1 MQSIGLSVEE
11 IAIVYLALPLTT
23 FLAPPVSGTYNFYA
37 KYANTHSLFIQ
48 ILLTLEHT
56 QIIV

>member
-23 FLAPPVSGTYNFYA
+23 FLAPPVSGTYNYT
-37 KYANTHSLFIQ
+37 KWVYYVPNELYFIKHGFR
-48 ILLTLEHT
+48 ISGR
-56 QIIV
+56 

>member
-23 FLAPPVSGTYNFYA
+23 FLAPPVSGTYY
-37 KYANTHSLFIQ
+37 KSITIC
-48 ILLTLEHT
+48 HT
-56 QIIV
+56 KIY

>member
-23 FLAPPVSGTYNFYA
+23 FLAPPVSGTYN
-37 KYANTHSLFIQ
+37 
-48 ILLTLEHT
+48 LTKWVYYHWCNYFGNKNVF
-56 QIIV
+56 QN

>member
-23 FLAPPVSGTYNFYA
+23 FLAPPVSGTFTAITIPSIIHNNYLYTK
-37 KYANTHSLFIQ
+37 KYVYI
-48 ILLTLEHT
+48 
-56 QIIV
+56 

>member
-23 FLAPPVSGTYNFYA
+23 FLAPPISGTCNCF
-37 KYANTHSLFIQ
+37 K
-48 ILLTLEHT
+48 LLVT
-56 QIIV
+56 

>member
-23 FLAPPVSGTYNFYA
+23 FLAPPVSGTFYNPIIFLYI
-37 KYANTHSLFIQ
+37 Y
-48 ILLTLEHT
+48 ILCKEYKF
-56 QIIV
+56 

>member
-23 FLAPPVSGTYNFYA
+23 FLAPPVSGTYLKSYQALCSKLSIFKIIHN
-37 KYANTHSLFIQ
+37 N
-48 ILLTLEHT
+48 LL
-56 QIIV
+56 

>member
-23 FLAPPVSGTYNFYA
+23 FLAPPVSGSF
-37 KYANTHSLFIQ
+37 KY
-48 ILLTLEHT
+48 LTP
-56 QIIV
+56 VGY